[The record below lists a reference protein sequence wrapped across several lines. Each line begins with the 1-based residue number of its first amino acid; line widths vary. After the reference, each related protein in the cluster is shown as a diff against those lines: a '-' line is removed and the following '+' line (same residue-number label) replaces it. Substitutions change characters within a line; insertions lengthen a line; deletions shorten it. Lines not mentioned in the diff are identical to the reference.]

1 MYFFIV
7 LNIVL
12 CLFEQQARLIIA
24 PLAIEVCY
32 FVLFLALLCLVIV
45 SLKKAESVLWHD
57 VFSSLVIV
65 VWFIYWRYLFK
76 DDSIIFFF
84 FPLYFFS
91 MGALFVLF
99 FSAPSKHTDVETL
112 KYMASIKGN
121 YLFKPWIIMMG
132 VLISLSLEDNYLLFP
147 VLMTLLLIRLKFSI
161 YLNSVSG

>member
-12 CLFEQQARLIIA
+12 CVFEQQARLIIA
-24 PLAIEVCY
+24 PIAIEICY

-45 SLKKAESVLWHD
+45 SIKKEESVLWSD
-57 VFSSLVIV
+57 VFSSLVLIV
-65 VWFIYWRYLFK
+65 WLIYWRSLFK

-91 MGALFVLF
+91 MGALIELF
-99 FSAPSKHTDVETL
+99 FSAPSKHTDVDTL
-112 KYMASIKGN
+112 RYMASIKN
-121 YLFKPWIIMMG
+121 SILFKPWIIMLG
-132 VLISLSLEDNYLLFP
+132 VLISLSLDDNYLLFP

-161 YLNSVSG
+161 YLNSVSC

>member
-12 CLFEQQARLIIA
+12 CVFEQQARLIIA
-24 PLAIEVCY
+24 PIAIEICY

-45 SLKKAESVLWHD
+45 SIKKEESVLWSD
-57 VFSSLVIV
+57 VFSSLVLIV
-65 VWFIYWRYLFK
+65 WLIYWRSLFK

-91 MGALFVLF
+91 M
-99 FSAPSKHTDVETL
+99 HTDVDTL
-112 KYMASIKGN
+112 RYMASIKSSI
-121 YLFKPWIIMMG
+121 LFKPWIIMLG
-132 VLISLSLEDNYLLFP
+132 VLISLSLDDNYLLFP

-161 YLNSVSG
+161 YLNSVSC